1 MSDIIAVISSPRKDG
16 NSEAIVKAVAKGAE
30 SKGKKVKFV
39 YTRDL
44 PAAPCKAC
52 DYCKTKDRC
61 VMKDEIANVIDDIR
75 RCEGLIL
82 SSPLYFGQACAQ
94 YRIFEDRLY
103 SGLGPNGSNIPAGKK
118 VVSVVTSGSQPDLAK
133 EVADHMNF
141 VFVNYFAGEPLGTMV
156 FTDGGKKDAASKD
169 TAALREAEELGK
181 RF

>member
-61 VMKDEIANVIDDIR
+61 VMKDEIADVIDDIR
-75 RCEGLIL
+75 KCEGLIL
-82 SSPLYFGQACAQ
+82 SSPC
-94 YRIFEDRLY
+94 ISDRPAPSTEY
-103 SGLGPNGSNIPAGKK
+103 SRTAS
-118 VVSVVTSGSQPDLAK
+118 T
-133 EVADHMNF
+133 
-141 VFVNYFAGEPLGTMV
+141 
-156 FTDGGKKDAASKD
+156 AASD
-169 TAALREAEELGK
+169 PTAATFPPER
-181 RF
+181 R